1 MSKYISAA
9 RKQRMAS
16 GGAMHSTQLCY
27 TAHIKTQQ
35 SEIATTISIAA
46 FKVAA
51 TLSIAACKGM
61 IPYTQLCYCSLEIDS
76 CELACEV
83 VVEVMLLLVRLTWS
97 LFIYFFLP
105 AAEMFG
111 KSLRRQTALAQ
122 LAKVSIDSK

>member
-1 MSKYISAA
+1 
-9 RKQRMAS
+9 MAS

-46 FKVAA
+46 LKVAA

-61 IPYTQLCYCSLEIDS
+61 IPCTQLCYCSLEIDS

-97 LFIYFFLP
+97 LFIYLFF
-105 AAEMFG
+105 A
-111 KSLRRQTALAQ
+111 SC
-122 LAKVSIDSK
+122 